1 MQLRENLVDN
11 KEPGGAA
18 LPGVRACPT
27 ATALFSSCPAPTTAA
42 SWNPRVPGN
51 PV

>member
-1 MQLRENLVDN
+1 MQLSENLVDN

-18 LPGVRACPT
+18 LPGVKACPT
-27 ATALFSSCPAPTTAA
+27 ATALFSSCPAPTMAA
-42 SWNPRVPGN
+42 SWNPRVPWN